1 MGFIIIIPI
10 AALAV
15 RLIYSMFRRL
25 RGGDFNAEWR
35 RAFAILSIVGLA
47 LGIWFAFF
55 FQYTVGNY
63 RLQGFPIPAG
73 IAIREKP
80 GAPWQTS
87 TMPLPVRIGAMTT
100 NLLSG
105 VALCLLPM
113 SFAAFIK
120 ENQGKGPFTN
130 PNSP

>member
-10 AALAV
+10 AALAGWGIFSIA
-15 RLIYSMFRRL
+15 RWLRRGNFDAQWH
-25 RGGDFNAEWR
+25 RT
-35 RAFAILSIVGLA
+35 FAVLGLVGVA

-55 FQYTVGNY
+55 FVYTVGNY
-63 RLQGFPIPAG
+63 RLKGFPIPAG
-73 IAIREKP
+73 IEIREKP
-80 GAPWQTS
+80 ETPWRAS
-87 TMPLPVRIGAMTT
+87 DMPQPVRIGAMVT

-105 VALCLLPM
+105 VALCLAPM
-113 SFAAFIK
+113 SLAMFIK